1 MHPNP
6 LFRSEDRDFLDA
18 LIGEIGFGKVFLTT
32 PDGPRVAHTPFVLK
46 EGGRLCF
53 HLARSNALTA
63 NLDGARALALV
74 DGPHGYVSPRWY
86 ENRATVPTWDYV
98 ALELEGPVRKLADD
112 ELEALLHELIVKHE
126 ADLGGEAWEAS
137 ETPEDIWAAL
147 LKAIAGF
154 ELQTETTRPTI
165 KLSQKKSS
173 AELARIAEAHAANGN
188 EALADMMRQEMP

>member
-6 LFRSEDRDFLDA
+6 LFRSEDREFLDA

-46 EGGRLCF
+46 EGGRLRF
-53 HLARSNALTA
+53 HLARSNSLTA
-63 NLDGARALALV
+63 HLDGARVLALV

-98 ALELEGPVRKLADD
+98 ALELEGPVRKLADK
-112 ELEALLHELIVKHE
+112 ELEALLHELIEKHE
-126 ADLGGEAWEAS
+126 TDLGGDTWEAS

-147 LKAIAGF
+147 FKAIAGF
-154 ELQTETTRPTI
+154 ELQIETTRPTI
-165 KLSQKKSS
+165 KLSQKKSA

-188 EALADMMRQEMP
+188 EALADMMRRVMP